1 MGSSVEVRLGW
12 AKCMWEQWVCISLGN
27 KKKELKGYRAWNL
40 GVWIL
45 VILLSELFDTN
56 LLGVSLPMCKM
67 RGSESQT
74 ASQIQIK
81 ITRFGEGP

>member
-1 MGSSVEVRLGW
+1 MDGQSVCGNSGFVLV
-12 AKCMWEQWVCISLGN
+12 WVT

-67 RGSESQT
+67 RGSESQI